1 MVITTISHYSSG
13 SAISDESD
21 IKEVNGS
28 DDMQSSHCTKQVVEH
43 LQAGF
48 KKDNIL
54 KVKKTSGGEIFDA
67 V

>member
-1 MVITTISHYSSG
+1 
-13 SAISDESD
+13 
-21 IKEVNGS
+21 
-28 DDMQSSHCTKQVVEH
+28 MQSSHCTKQVVEH

-54 KVKKTSGGEIFDA
+54 KVKKKTSGGEIFDA